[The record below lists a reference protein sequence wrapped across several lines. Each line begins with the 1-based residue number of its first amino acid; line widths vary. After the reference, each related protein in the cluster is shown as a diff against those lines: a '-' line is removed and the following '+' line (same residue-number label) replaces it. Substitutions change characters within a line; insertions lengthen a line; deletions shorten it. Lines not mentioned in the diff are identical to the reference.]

1 MKPEEEVKRRCREI
15 FDMRNVKE
23 LSRRTGYPYETLR
36 RWKKNPLLIRAADL
50 IRLEQETGVRR

>member
-15 FDMRNVKE
+15 FDMRNVRE

-36 RWKKNPLLIRAADL
+36 RWNKNPLLIRAVDL